1 MLTINYK
8 DKALANAKDITVTAI
23 KSLIWG
29 PPGSGKTKI
38 AATFPNPH
46 FVDLDDGMLTVRG
59 QDINYVTITAQETT
73 DPDFLAMCAE
83 MPPLKKGTPYHQQ
96 SRFEKAQIA
105 IQYYANK
112 LTANQTL
119 VIDSLTF
126 YSQSAFDHI
135 MEVEKPKDN
144 RQVYGAAQKLISATL
159 DILKDRPCNVVL
171 LAHVKTNIDEHGN
184 ITTIVP
190 QTTGNAL
197 AAVLP
202 GHFDEVWRTEVEMD
216 RKDPEKHV
224 YVIHT
229 APMKKENAKS
239 RLELP
244 AKIVDPTYE
253 KIMKLVKNK

>member
-1 MLTINYK
+1 M
-8 DKALANAKDITVTAI
+8 ANAKDLKPTAL
-23 KSLIWG
+23 KVLIWG
-29 PPGSGKTKI
+29 KPGTGKTKI
-38 AATFPNPH
+38 AATFPDPH

-59 QDINYVTITAQETT
+59 QDVNYITITDQPTT
-73 DPDFLAMCAE
+73 DPDFLAMCKE
-83 MPPLKKGTPYHQQ
+83 LPEIKKGTPYPEQ

-105 IQYYANK
+105 IGNYAAT
-112 LTANQTL
+112 LTDKQTL

-159 DILKDRPCNVVL
+159 DILKDRPCHVVL
-171 LAHVKTNIDEHGN
+171 LAHVKTNTDEHGN

-216 RKDPEKHV
+216 KKDPSKHV
-224 YVIHT
+224 YVMHT

-239 RLELP
+239 RLDLP
-244 AKIVDPTYE
+244 SRIVDPTYD
-253 KIMKLVKNK
+253 KVVKMIKETA